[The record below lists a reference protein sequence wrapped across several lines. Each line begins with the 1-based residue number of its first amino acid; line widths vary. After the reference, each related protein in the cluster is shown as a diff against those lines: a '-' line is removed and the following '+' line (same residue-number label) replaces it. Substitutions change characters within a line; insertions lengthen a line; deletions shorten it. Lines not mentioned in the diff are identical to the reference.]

1 MQSWDTLVGLG
12 IALIF
17 IGFMMV
23 FLGVF
28 LGALSGSQGK
38 VEGGG
43 VVMIG
48 PIPIIFG
55 TSERVVMLVLALTIL
70 ALIIYLVIA
79 FYGKKLLV

>member
-1 MQSWDTLVGLG
+1 MPSWDALIGLG
-12 IALIF
+12 VALIF
-17 IGFMMV
+17 LGFMLV

-28 LGALSGSQGK
+28 LGALSGSMGK

-55 TSERVVMLVLALTIL
+55 TSERIVLLAMVLTLIMIIVYAVLALYNKRIM
-70 ALIIYLVIA
+70 
-79 FYGKKLLV
+79 G

>member
-1 MQSWDTLVGLG
+1 MQSWDALVGLG

-55 TSERVVMLVLALTIL
+55 TSERVVALALVLTIL
-70 ALIIYLVIA
+70 ALIIYIAIA
-79 FYGKKLLV
+79 FYGRKLLV